1 MKLLI
6 DLGNS
11 RLKWALWNGTQLQR
25 GSTLTHARSGDGELA
40 EGASAAVDFSLLW
53 KELPPVNAIWIAS
66 VAASTLEQ
74 TLTRSLNESFAVPV
88 RYARSPAAACGVHN
102 AYSAPARLGIDRFLG
117 MVAAHRENAGAAVI
131 ASCGT
136 ALALDAVGADGRH
149 LGGLIAPAPPLM
161 RQALL
166 ERTARLGEL
175 TAAPITEFADTTAG
189 AVESGTWL
197 AAVALVERFARHAH
211 AAFGMTPALIL
222 SGGGAKRLAPLLELE
237 HRYEPDLVLRGLSH
251 FADADGK

>member
-11 RLKWALWNGTQLQR
+11 RLKWAQWDGAHLRR
-25 GSTLTHARSGDGELA
+25 GATLTHARANENESADGARDE
-40 EGASAAVDFSLLW
+40 VDFSTLW
-53 KELPPVNAIWIAS
+53 KDVPAVNAIWVAS
-66 VAASTLEQ
+66 VASNALEQ
-74 TLTRSLNESFAVPV
+74 ALTQSLNEHFAVPV
-88 RYARSPAAACGVHN
+88 RHARSPAAACGVRN
-102 AYSAPARLGIDRFLG
+102 AYSVPARLGIDRFLG
-117 MVAAHRENAGAAVI
+117 LVAAHRDSAGPAVV

-175 TAAPITEFADTTAG
+175 AAAPITEFADTTAG

-197 AAVALVERFARHAH
+197 AAVALVERFARHAQ
-211 AAFGMTPALIL
+211 AAFGSAPALIL
-222 SGGGAKRLAPLLELE
+222 SGGGARRLAPLLELE
-237 HRYEPDLVLRGLSH
+237 HRVDPDFVLRGLAY
-251 FADADGK
+251 FADADGR

>member
-11 RLKWALWNGTQLQR
+11 RLKSALWDGAQCQR
-25 GSTLTHARSGDGELA
+25 GPTLSHAAGADSG
-40 EGASAAVDFSLLW
+40 AAAVLPTEVDFSTLW
-53 KELPPVNAIWIAS
+53 KDIPTPTAVWVAS
-66 VAASTLEQ
+66 VAATALEHA
-74 TLTRSLNESFAVPV
+74 LTRSLGERFGVPV
-88 RYARSPAAACGVHN
+88 RYARSPAMACGVRN

-117 MVAAHRENAGAAVI
+117 LVAAHRDTPGPAIV

-136 ALALDAVGADGRH
+136 ALTLDALGSDGHH

-175 TAAPITEFADTTAG
+175 AAAPIADFADTTAA

-197 AAVALVERFARHAH
+197 AAVALVERFSGRAEAV
-211 AAFGMTPALIL
+211 FGVRPELIL
-222 SGGGAKRLAPLLELE
+222 TGGGAKRLGALLELP
-237 HRYEPDLVLRGLSH
+237 HRIDPDLVLRGLAR
-251 FADADGK
+251 FAEAAG

>member
-11 RLKWALWNGTQLQR
+11 RLKWALWDGAQLHR
-25 GSTLTHARSGDGELA
+25 GATLTHAHTNQGE
-40 EGASAAVDFSLLW
+40 AADDTAAKVDFSSLW
-53 KELPPVNAIWIAS
+53 KDIPDVDTVWIAS
-66 VAASTLEQ
+66 VAAGSLEQ
-74 TLTRSLNESFAVPV
+74 ALTRSLNAHFAAPV
-88 RYARSPAAACGVHN
+88 RHARSPAAACGVRN
-102 AYSAPARLGIDRFLG
+102 AYSAPARLGVDRFLG
-117 MVAAHRENAGAAVI
+117 MVAAHRESAGAAVI

-136 ALALDAVGADGRH
+136 ALALDAVDADGRH
-149 LGGLIAPAPPLM
+149 LGGLIAPAPSLM

-175 TAAPITEFADTTAG
+175 APAPIVEFADTTAA

-197 AAVALVERFARHAH
+197 AAVALIERFARRAQG
-211 AAFGMTPALIL
+211 AFGTVPALIL
-222 SGGGAKRLAPLLELE
+222 CGGGARRLAPLLELE
-237 HRYEPDLVLRGLSH
+237 HRHEPDLVLRGLAH

>member
-11 RLKWALWNGTQLQR
+11 RLKSALWDGAHLHRGT
-25 GSTLTHARSGDGELA
+25 TLTHARAGDGEAADGAPA
-40 EGASAAVDFSLLW
+40 EVDFASLW
-53 KELPPVNAIWIAS
+53 KDIPAVNAIWVAS
-66 VAASTLEQ
+66 VAASPLEQ
-74 TLTRSLNESFAVPV
+74 ALTQSLNEHFAVPV
-88 RYARSPAAACGVHN
+88 RYARSPAAACGVRN
-102 AYSAPARLGIDRFLG
+102 AYSAPARLGVDRFLG
-117 MVAAHRENAGAAVI
+117 MVAAHRESAGPAVI
-131 ASCGT
+131 AGCGT
-136 ALALDAVGADGRH
+136 ALALDAVDVDGRH

-175 TAAPITEFADTTAG
+175 AAAPIAEFADTTAA

-197 AAVALVERFARHAH
+197 AAVALVERFARRAQ

-222 SGGGAKRLAPLLELE
+222 SGGGAKRLASLLELE
-237 HRYEPDLVLRGLSH
+237 HRYEPELVLRGLAH
-251 FADADGK
+251 FADNDGR

>member
-11 RLKWALWNGTQLQR
+11 RLKWALWDGAQLQR
-25 GSTLTHARSGDGELA
+25 GATLTHARSDGESA
-40 EGASAAVDFSLLW
+40 DGNAAAVDFSALW
-53 KELPPVNAIWIAS
+53 KDLPAVNAIWVAS
-66 VAASTLEQ
+66 VAASALEQ
-74 TLTRSLNESFAVPV
+74 ALTRSLNAHFAVPV
-88 RYARSPAAACGVHN
+88 RYARSPATACGVRN

-117 MVAAHRENAGAAVI
+117 MVAAHRETAAPAVV

-136 ALALDAVGADGRH
+136 ALALDAVGSDGRH
-149 LGGLIAPAPPLM
+149 LGGLIAPAPALM

-166 ERTARLGEL
+166 ENTARLGEL
-175 TAAPITEFADTTAG
+175 TPAPIADFADTTAA

-197 AAVALVERFARHAH
+197 AAVALVERFARRAQ

-222 SGGGAKRLAPLLELE
+222 CGGGARRLAPLLELE
-237 HRYEPDLVLRGLSH
+237 HRHEADLVLRGLAH
-251 FADADGK
+251 FADADGR

>member
-11 RLKWALWNGTQLQR
+11 RLKSALWDGTHLHR
-25 GSTLTHARSGDGELA
+25 GTTLTHARTGDGEPADGTSA
-40 EGASAAVDFSLLW
+40 EVDFASLW
-53 KELPPVNAIWIAS
+53 KDIPAVNAIWVAS
-66 VAASTLEQ
+66 VAANSLEQ
-74 TLTRSLNESFAVPV
+74 ALTQSLNEHFAVPV
-88 RYARSPAAACGVHN
+88 RYARSPAAACGVRN
-102 AYSAPARLGIDRFLG
+102 AYSAPARLGVDRFLG
-117 MVAAHRENAGAAVI
+117 MVAAHRESAGPAVI
-131 ASCGT
+131 AGCGT
-136 ALALDAVGADGRH
+136 ALALDAVGVDGRH

-175 TAAPITEFADTTAG
+175 AAAPIAEFADTTAA

-197 AAVALVERFARHAH
+197 AAVALVERFARRAQ

-222 SGGGAKRLAPLLELE
+222 SGGGAKRLASLLELE
-237 HRYEPDLVLRGLSH
+237 HRYEPELVLRGLAH
-251 FADADGK
+251 FADSDGR

>member
-11 RLKWALWNGTQLQR
+11 RLKWALWDGAQLHR
-25 GSTLTHARSGDGELA
+25 GATLTHTRDNGDGVEF
-40 EGASAAVDFSLLW
+40 SVVWKDVPAVD
-53 KELPPVNAIWIAS
+53 AIWVAS
-66 VAASTLEQ
+66 VAANSLEQ
-74 TLTRSLNESFAVPV
+74 ALAQSLNERFVAPV
-88 RYARSPAAACGVHN
+88 RHARSPAAACGVRN
-102 AYSAPARLGIDRFLG
+102 AYAAPARLGIDRFLG
-117 MVAAHRENAGAAVI
+117 LVAAHREFAGAAVV

-136 ALALDAVGADGRH
+136 ALTLDAVDGDGRH

-175 TAAPITEFADTTAG
+175 AAAPIAEFADTTAA

-197 AAVALVERFARHAH
+197 AAVALVERFARRAQ
-211 AAFGMTPALIL
+211 AALGMTPTLIL
-222 SGGGAKRLAPLLELE
+222 CGGGAKRLAPLLELE
-237 HRYEPDLVLRGLSH
+237 HRVEHDLVLRGLAQ
-251 FADADGK
+251 FADADGKQSGL

>member
-11 RLKWALWNGTQLQR
+11 RLKWALWDGAQMQR
-25 GSTLTHARSGDGELA
+25 GATFTHVREGEAADGAAL
-40 EGASAAVDFSLLW
+40 AVDFSALW
-53 KELPPVNAIWIAS
+53 KEVPAVNAIWIAS
-66 VAASTLEQ
+66 VAASALEQ
-74 TLTRSLNESFAVPV
+74 ALTRSLNEHFALPM
-88 RYARSPAAACGVHN
+88 RYARSPAAACGVRN
-102 AYSAPARLGIDRFLG
+102 AYSAPARLGVDRFLG
-117 MVAAHRENAGAAVI
+117 MVAAHRESAGPAVI

-149 LGGLIAPAPPLM
+149 LGGLIAPAPALM

-175 TAAPITEFADTTAG
+175 SPAPIVEFADSTAG

-197 AAVALVERFARHAH
+197 AAVALVERFALRAQTEFG
-211 AAFGMTPALIL
+211 AAPALIL
-222 SGGGAKRLAPLLELE
+222 CGGGAKRLAPLLELE
-237 HRYEPDLVLRGLSH
+237 HRYEPDLVLRGLAH